1 MTVPTAA
8 KRRAHT
14 VIESPIGPL
23 TLIAHD
29 GRCAGVLME
38 VNRYDPSSDER
49 GEVVGRDGEP
59 VLAAAAAQL
68 DAYFAGE
75 LTAFDLPLT
84 LDGTGF
90 QRTVWTGLQGIPY
103 GQTISYG
110 ELAEAD
116 RPAVRVPRGRPGE
129 RQEPGFHRGSVPPR
143 NRRRWQPHRIWRRDG
158 TQAVPARPRRAGQRP
173 HAALISICISCACP
187 ARYRDYWAAGRS
199 AKSAGQKALCGVME
213 FGTHG
218 VAGEELNAFV
228 GRERE
233 LSDLRQVAAEARA
246 VTLCGAGG
254 IGKTRLAVHLAASL
268 AAGFPDGAWFVGL
281 ADLREPELVAS
292 RIAAELGVV
301 EEPGRPLLAT
311 VADALRPRRA
321 LIVLDNCE
329 HLIDACA
336 HVCQRL
342 LAGAPGLRIITT
354 SREPLRV
361 AAETVWQVPPMAMP
375 DQQEPPG
382 PGLLDSDAVRL
393 FADRASAA
401 KPDVTLSPANLAAAA
416 AICRAV
422 DGLPLAIE
430 LAAAWVGVLN
440 VEQIATRLQD
450 RFRLLSTASRMA
462 PQRHRTLR
470 AAIDWSHDLLSAPE
484 KVLLRRLSVFAG
496 WPLDMAEQVCASDDK
511 DGEALPAGEVLDLLT
526 GLADKSL
533 VIAEPD
539 VRGEFRYRMLDTIRD
554 YAAARLTEAAE
565 TEMVRARF
573 RRYAVAEV
581 EHLALIGMA
590 IVPATWA
597 TRVSTFRRF
606 EAETANLRQLLSWC
620 LASGD
625 AESGLRICV
634 SMRPVWIVQG
644 SFAEGTAWMDRFL
657 ALESGLPARVL
668 GPALV
673 GRAQLA
679 LVIDHA
685 EAARRA
691 RAGLALCREPGLE
704 FWAASALNL
713 LAEVALKLGQIDEA
727 EAQAAE
733 AMTLATGAGDGFNAG
748 YAGGTRATVAAYRG
762 DVGAALRLGEM
773 ALAVARE
780 IDQQWAVARTLLG
793 LGDLARLTGDPV
805 QARQRYREAFTI
817 LREVNARPE
826 MARCLAGLGRIEITQ
841 GELIAAREYFA
852 ESLELSRATGSRIG
866 VIRGLD
872 SFAALAMAQG
882 RPERAVELTAAAAVL
897 RRAAHL
903 PEPPAGRIER
913 LLKESDLAEAV
924 VKELWEAGSE
934 LGGDAAVELA
944 LEPLEA
950 AAPAASED
958 LTARELQVAAA
969 IARGLGNK
977 AIASELGI
985 APATVARHVANI
997 MAKLDFGSRAQI
1009 ASWAASHGY

>member
-1 MTVPTAA
+1 
-8 KRRAHT
+8 
-14 VIESPIGPL
+14 
-23 TLIAHD
+23 
-29 GRCAGVLME
+29 
-38 VNRYDPSSDER
+38 
-49 GEVVGRDGEP
+49 
-59 VLAAAAAQL
+59 
-68 DAYFAGE
+68 
-75 LTAFDLPLT
+75 
-84 LDGTGF
+84 
-90 QRTVWTGLQGIPY
+90 
-103 GQTISYG
+103 
-110 ELAEAD
+110 
-116 RPAVRVPRGRPGE
+116 
-129 RQEPGFHRGSVPPR
+129 
-143 NRRRWQPHRIWRRDG
+143 
-158 TQAVPARPRRAGQRP
+158 
-173 HAALISICISCACP
+173 
-187 ARYRDYWAAGRS
+187 
-199 AKSAGQKALCGVME
+199 ME
-213 FGTHG
+213 FGSHG
-218 VAGEELNAFV
+218 LAGEELTAFV

-233 LSDLRQVAAEARA
+233 LSELRQVAADARA

-254 IGKTRLAVHLAASL
+254 IGKTRLAVHLAAGLS
-268 AAGFPDGAWFVGL
+268 AGFPDGIWFVGL
-281 ADLREPELVAS
+281 ADLREPDLVAS

-336 HVCQRL
+336 QVCQRL
-342 LAGAPGLRIITT
+342 LASAPGLRIITT

-375 DQQEPPG
+375 DQREPLHRR
-382 PGLLDSDAVRL
+382 LLDSDAVRL

-401 KPDVTLSPANLAAAA
+401 KPDFTLGPANLAAAA

-430 LAAAWVGVLN
+430 LAAAWVGVLT

-450 RFRLLSTASRMA
+450 RFRLLSSASRMA
-462 PQRHRTLR
+462 PERHRTLR
-470 AAIDWSHDLLSAPE
+470 AAIDWSHDLLSKPE

-496 WPLDMAEQVCASDDK
+496 WPLDMAEQVCASDGGDGA
-511 DGEALPAGEVLDLLT
+511 DGEALAAGDVLDLLA

-554 YAAARLTEAAE
+554 YAAARLAEAGE

-581 EHLALIGMA
+581 ERLALIGMA
-590 IVPATWA
+590 IVPATWKE
-597 TRVSTFRRF
+597 RVGTFRRF

-634 SMRPVWIVQG
+634 STRPVWIVHG

-657 ALESGLPARVL
+657 ALDTGLPARVL

-679 LVIDHA
+679 LATDHA
-685 EAARRA
+685 EAATRA

-704 FWAASALNL
+704 FWAATALNL
-713 LAEVALKLGQIDEA
+713 LAEVALKLGQTDEA
-727 EAQAAE
+727 EVQAAE
-733 AMTLATGAGDGFNAG
+733 AMTLATGSGDGFNAG
-748 YAGGTRATVAAYRG
+748 YAAGTRAAVAAYRG

-793 LGDLARLTGDPV
+793 LGDLARLTGDPM
-805 QARQRYREAFTI
+805 QARRRYREAFTI
-817 LREVNARPE
+817 LREVSSRPE
-826 MARCLAGLGRIEITQ
+826 MARCLAGLGRIEIAQ
-841 GELIAAREYFA
+841 GELTAAAEYFA

-882 RPERAVELTAAAAVL
+882 RPERAVELTAAAAAL
-897 RRAAHL
+897 RAAAHL
-903 PEPPAGRIER
+903 PEPPAGRTER
-913 LLKESDLAEAV
+913 LLGASGLAEAII
-924 VKELWEAGSE
+924 KELWEAGSE
-934 LGGDAAVELA
+934 LGGEAAVELA
-944 LEPLEA
+944 LEPLEPPTPA
-950 AAPAASED
+950 AAEE

>member
-1 MTVPTAA
+1 
-8 KRRAHT
+8 
-14 VIESPIGPL
+14 
-23 TLIAHD
+23 
-29 GRCAGVLME
+29 
-38 VNRYDPSSDER
+38 
-49 GEVVGRDGEP
+49 
-59 VLAAAAAQL
+59 
-68 DAYFAGE
+68 
-75 LTAFDLPLT
+75 
-84 LDGTGF
+84 
-90 QRTVWTGLQGIPY
+90 
-103 GQTISYG
+103 
-110 ELAEAD
+110 
-116 RPAVRVPRGRPGE
+116 
-129 RQEPGFHRGSVPPR
+129 
-143 NRRRWQPHRIWRRDG
+143 
-158 TQAVPARPRRAGQRP
+158 
-173 HAALISICISCACP
+173 
-187 ARYRDYWAAGRS
+187 
-199 AKSAGQKALCGVME
+199 ME
-213 FGTHG
+213 FGSHG
-218 VAGEELNAFV
+218 MAGDELNAFV

-233 LSDLRQVAAEARA
+233 LSDLRQIAADARA

-268 AAGFPDGAWFVGL
+268 SSGFPDGVWFVGL

-292 RIAAELGVV
+292 RIATELGVV

-311 VADALRPRRA
+311 IADALRPRRA

-336 HVCQRL
+336 LACQRL
-342 LAGAPGLRIITT
+342 LASAPGLRIIAT

-375 DQQEPPG
+375 AQAEPPDQR
-382 PGLLDSDAVRL
+382 LLDSDAVRL
-393 FADRASAA
+393 FADRASAV
-401 KPDVTLSPANLAAAA
+401 KPDFTLGPANLAAAG

-430 LAAAWVGVLN
+430 LAAAWVGVLT

-450 RFRLLSTASRMA
+450 RFRLLSSASRMA
-462 PQRHRTLR
+462 PERHRTLR
-470 AAIDWSHDLLSAPE
+470 AAIDWSYDLLSKPE
-484 KVLLRRLSVFAG
+484 KVLLRRLSAFAG
-496 WPLDMAEQVCASDDK
+496 WPLEMAEQVCASDGEDA
-511 DGEALPAGEVLDLLT
+511 EALSAGDVLDLLT

-533 VIAEPD
+533 VVAEPD
-539 VRGEFRYRMLDTIRD
+539 IHDEFRYRMLDTIRD
-554 YAAARLTEAAE
+554 YAAARLTEAGE

-573 RRYAVAEV
+573 RVYAVAEV

-590 IVPATWA
+590 IVPASWA
-597 TRVSTFRRF
+597 ARVGTFRRF

-625 AESGLRICV
+625 TESGLRICV

-657 ALESGLPARVL
+657 AAEAGPPARVL

-673 GRAQLA
+673 GRAQLTLA
-679 LVIDHA
+679 TDHA

-713 LAEVALKLGQIDEA
+713 LAEVALKVGQIDEA
-727 EAQAAE
+727 EALAAE
-733 AMTLATGAGDGFNAG
+733 AMKLATGSGDGFNVG
-748 YAGGTRATVAAYRG
+748 YATGTRATVAAYRG
-762 DVGAALRLGEM
+762 DVRAALRLGEL
-773 ALAVARE
+773 ALACARE

-805 QARQRYREAFTI
+805 QARQRYREAFAI

-841 GELIAAREYFA
+841 GELAAAREYFA
-852 ESLELSRATGSRIG
+852 ESLELSRSTGSRVG

-882 RPERAVELTAAAAVL
+882 RPERAVELTAAAAAL
-897 RRAAHL
+897 RAAAHL
-903 PEPPAGRIER
+903 PEPPAGRTER
-913 LLKESDLAEAV
+913 LLSESRLADAV
-924 VKELWEAGSE
+924 IKELWDAGSD

-944 LEPLEA
+944 LEPVEPVPA
-950 AAPAASED
+950 AAAED

-969 IARGLGNK
+969 ITRGLGNK

-997 MAKLDFGSRAQI
+997 MAKLDFSSRAQI